1 MAPMKGT
8 ARRLVV
14 AGMLTALGLGTRVHA
29 TGDGFAWRERG
40 LRHPAGPAPANPTGP
55 APLNPTG
62 PAPAYPT
69 GPAPLNPTGPAPLD
83 PTGAFH
89 GAVRDR
95 AMGEP
100 VARSFFCGA
109 HGRGFGSQ
117 QSFSSHLAREHG
129 MSFAEAAGLVVDRG
143 GVWIFASP

>member
-14 AGMLTALGLGTRVHA
+14 AGLLTALGLGTRAHA
-29 TGDGFAWRERG
+29 TGDGLAWRERG
-40 LRHPAGPAPANPTGP
+40 LRNPAGPAPANPTGP

-69 GPAPLNPTGPAPLD
+69 GPAPFN

-89 GAVRDR
+89 DAVRDR

-143 GVWIFASP
+143 GVWIFPSP